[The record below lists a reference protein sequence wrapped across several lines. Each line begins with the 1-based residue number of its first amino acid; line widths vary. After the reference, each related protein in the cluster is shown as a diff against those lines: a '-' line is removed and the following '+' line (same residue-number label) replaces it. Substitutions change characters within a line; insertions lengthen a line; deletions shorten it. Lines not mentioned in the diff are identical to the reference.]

1 MGRAVPRAAD
11 PRERGSATV
20 WTVAV
25 MAVIFTLAVTVVLIG
40 TARVARHRAQTA
52 ADLGALAAARFAFT
66 EPGRGCAEAASL
78 AAANGARLLRCSTRA
93 DGIADVQVAVG
104 FSLPVAGDR
113 KASARARAGP
123 VHITDQAGWGLTL
136 KRRSGVR

>member
-11 PRERGSATV
+11 RRERGSATV

-25 MAVIFTLAVTVVLIG
+25 MAVLFALAVTVVLTG
-40 TARVARHRAQTA
+40 TARVARHRAQSA
-52 ADLGALAAARFAFT
+52 ADLGALAAARLVFT

-78 AAANGARLLRCSTRA
+78 AAANGARLLRCSTGT
-93 DGIADVQVAVG
+93 DGIVDVQVAVG

-113 KASARARAGP
+113 EASARARAGP
-123 VHITDQAGWGLTL
+123 VYITDRAG
-136 KRRSGVR
+136 